1 LRSPIKPLCLLDNE
15 GFETR
20 SCAMGG
26 GDRDDTTHTEAVT
39 MTTKGGVVTQEFSA
53 AFSTVA
59 CEPAG
64 VVWNKVCVVL
74 KRELG
79 DAAFGSWIAPAVLRE
94 SAAGDVVVVTPTGIA
109 RDWIRRSAWRRVSEL
124 WAATDP
130 TARRLDLKS
139 RLEFEAA
146 GGASAGYEAKAEPIE
161 IVLPVSSDVPA
172 LAPAPVNGAKA
183 SPVQGLQE
191 RFTFDTFVPGP
202 ANEFAHA
209 VARRVASWADGHFN
223 PVLFHG
229 PYGFGKTHL
238 LNALAWEAMRQA
250 PTKRVVYLTAER
262 FLSTFVRAVMDRQ
275 TAAFKEE
282 LRGADLLIIDDVHF
296 IAGKQSSQEELFHTL
311 TALVEDGRRV
321 VFSSDRAPAA
331 MTEMDARLRSHLSA
345 GLVCGLEPA
354 DRALRLGILER
365 KLQALSRQHGFEP
378 TMRTEVLNFL
388 ADRFTDS
395 VRELEGALNTLSARA
410 GEGVSRLTLDEVQ
423 AILRPHLRAGEK
435 RITIDDIQ
443 KATSEHYGMKQADL
457 LSERRNRAIARPRQA
472 AMWLAKQLTTR
483 SLPDIGRRFGGR
495 DHTTVLHA
503 VRRIEALRAED
514 PALSQDLETITR
526 KLRG

>member
-1 LRSPIKPLCLLDNE
+1 
-15 GFETR
+15 
-20 SCAMGG
+20 M
-26 GDRDDTTHTEAVT
+26 T
-39 MTTKGGVVTQEFSA
+39 MKGGVASQDFSA
-53 AFSTVA
+53 AIAAA
-59 CEPAG
+59 CEPAAG
-64 VVWNKVCVVL
+64 VWSKVCVAL

-79 DAAFGSWIAPAVLRE
+79 DAAFGSWIAPAALRE
-94 SAAGDVVVVTPTGIA
+94 AAGGDVVLVTSTGIA
-109 RDWIRRSAWRRVSEL
+109 RDWIRRSAWRRIGEL
-124 WAATDP
+124 WAANDP
-130 TARRLDLKS
+130 TGRRIDLKS

-146 GGASAGYEAKAEPIE
+146 QVGSGVAYVEAAPKAPAAEPIE
-161 IVLPVSSDVPA
+161 IVLPVSTDTPA
-172 LAPAPVNGAKA
+172 VAAPGAK
-183 SPVQGLQE
+183 SPRTQGLQE
-191 RFTFDTFVPGP
+191 RFTFETFVPGP

-209 VARRVASWADGHFN
+209 VARRIANWADGHFN

-238 LNALAWEAMRQA
+238 LNALAWEAMRNA
-250 PTKRVVYLTAER
+250 PDKRVVYLTAER
-262 FLSTFVRAVMDRQ
+262 FLSTFVRALMDRQ

-282 LRGADLLIIDDVHF
+282 LRAADLLIIDDVHF
-296 IAGKQSSQEELFHTL
+296 IAGKQSTQEELFHTL
-311 TALVEDGRRV
+311 TALVGEGGRV
-321 VFSSDRAPAA
+321 VFSADRPPSA
-331 MTEMDARLRSHLSA
+331 MTEMDAHLRSHLSA

-354 DRALRLGILER
+354 DRTLRMGILE
-365 KLQALSRQHGFEP
+365 KKIQTLSAAHGFEP
-378 TMRTEVLNFL
+378 TMRPDVVQFL

-410 GEGVSRLTLDEVQ
+410 GEGLSRMTLDEVQ
-423 AILRPHLRAGEK
+423 AILRPHLRSGEK

-443 KATSEHYGMKQADL
+443 KATADHYGMKQADL
-457 LSERRNRAIARPRQA
+457 LSERRNRAVARPRQA

-514 PALSQDLETITR
+514 NALSHDLETITR

>member
-1 LRSPIKPLCLLDNE
+1 
-15 GFETR
+15 
-20 SCAMGG
+20 M
-26 GDRDDTTHTEAVT
+26 T
-39 MTTKGGVVTQEFSA
+39 MKGGVASQDFSA
-53 AFSTVA
+53 TISTAA
-59 CEPAG
+59 CEPATN
-64 VVWNKVCVVL
+64 VWSKVCVAL

-79 DAAFGSWIAPAVLRE
+79 DAAFGSWIAPAMLRE
-94 SAAGDVVVVTPTGIA
+94 AATGDVVLVTPTGIA
-109 RDWIRRSAWRRVSEL
+109 RDWIRRGAWRRIGEL
-124 WAATDP
+124 WLANDP
-130 TARRLDLKS
+130 TARRIDLKS
-139 RLEFEAA
+139 RQEFEVAMA
-146 GGASAGYEAKAEPIE
+146 GSAGAYVEAAPKAIEPIE

-172 LAPAPVNGAKA
+172 PSAK
-183 SPVQGLQE
+183 SPRTQGLQE
-191 RFTFDTFVPGP
+191 RFTFETFVPGP

-209 VARRVASWADGHFN
+209 VARRIANWADGHFN

-238 LNALAWEAMRQA
+238 LNALAWEAMRNA
-250 PTKRVVYLTAER
+250 PEKRVVYLTAER
-262 FLSTFVRAVMDRQ
+262 FLSTFVRALMDRQ

-282 LRGADLLIIDDVHF
+282 LRAADLLIIDDVHF
-296 IAGKQSSQEELFHTL
+296 IAGKQSTQEELFHTL
-311 TALVEDGRRV
+311 TALVGEGGRV
-321 VFSSDRAPAA
+321 VFSADRPPSA
-331 MTEMDARLRSHLSA
+331 MTEMDPHLRSHLSA

-354 DRALRLGILER
+354 DRSLRLGILER
-365 KLQALSRQHGFEP
+365 KIQTLSGAQGFDP
-378 TMRTEVLNFL
+378 TMRPDVLQFL

-410 GEGVSRLTLDEVQ
+410 GEGLSRLTLDEVQ
-423 AILRPHLRAGEK
+423 AILRPHLRTGEK

-443 KATSEHYGMKQADL
+443 KATADHYGMKQADL

-514 PALSQDLETITR
+514 NALSHDLEVITR